1 VSFAQPQ
8 LLTWLALPLALLL
21 LAAWAVGR
29 ARSRRRAFFG
39 AQATRLAPGFSR
51 GRRLLRD
58 GLAAGALALV
68 VVALA
73 RPERGEWLREVRQR
87 GVDVMVVLDTSRSM
101 LATDVPPTRLA
112 RAQREIQA
120 LLGHLRGDR
129 VGLVTF
135 AGDARLLCPLTS
147 DPTSFRIFLDD
158 VDTTTN
164 GLGGTAVGEGL
175 ERALDA
181 LADGAEGARVI
192 VLLTDGEDHASDPA
206 PTEVAYRALAMGVPV
221 HVITFGTPEGS
232 EIPVLRDDGAV
243 DVVRGPDGQPVISR
257 PDEELLER
265 VAGIAGGACLSA
277 ARTAFPMDELWDKR
291 IGVMEGVTRASSQR
305 KEGVNRFQWALVLA
319 LAALG
324 VRALLPERVAP

>member
-1 VSFAQPQ
+1 MSFAQPQ
-8 LLTWLALPLALLL
+8 LLPWLAVPLLL
-21 LAAWAVGR
+21 LALAALAAAR
-29 ARSRRRAFFG
+29 AQARRREFFG
-39 AQATRLAPGFSR
+39 AQAARLAPGFSR

-58 GLAAGALALV
+58 GLLLASMALV
-68 VVALA
+68 VAALA
-73 RPERGEWLREVRQR
+73 RPELGEWLREVRQR

-101 LATDVPPTRLA
+101 LASDVPPTRLQ
-112 RAQREIQA
+112 RAQREIRA
-120 LLGHLRGDR
+120 LLGRLRGDR
-129 VGLVTF
+129 VGLVSF
-135 AGDARLLCPLTS
+135 AGDARILCPLTA

-164 GLGGTAVGEGL
+164 ALGGTAVGEGL

-181 LADGAEGARVI
+181 LAEGAEGARVI

-221 HVITFGTPEGS
+221 HVITFGTEEGS
-232 EIPVLRDDGAV
+232 EIPVRRDDGAV
-243 DVVRGPDGQPVISR
+243 DVVRDAQGRPVISR

-265 VAGIAGGACLSA
+265 IAGIAGGACLSA

-291 IGVMEGVTRASSQR
+291 IGVMEGVTRASSLR

-324 VRALLPERVAP
+324 VRALLPDRGRP